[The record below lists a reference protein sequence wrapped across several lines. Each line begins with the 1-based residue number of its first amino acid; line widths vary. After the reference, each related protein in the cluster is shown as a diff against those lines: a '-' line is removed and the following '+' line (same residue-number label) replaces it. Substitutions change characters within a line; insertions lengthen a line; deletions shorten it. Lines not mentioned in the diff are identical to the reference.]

1 MCRILTK
8 RKTGEP
14 PFAKLRY
21 GSKECPLFQNRL
33 KNRLNSGIQA
43 AAVALARSKRQAIS
57 IGWNGA
63 PEEIRT
69 PDPQIRSL
77 KLFVLHSLYRLYKDL
92 ASQLERLEGAGCQKI
107 FFEKQ
112 GGKNADRRQLQ
123 RLLKVLKP
131 GDVVHAYG
139 TTKLI
144 NGRAYYCRP

>member
-1 MCRILTK
+1 M
-8 RKTGEP
+8 
-14 PFAKLRY
+14 
-21 GSKECPLFQNRL
+21 
-33 KNRLNSGIQA
+33 
-43 AAVALARSKRQAIS
+43 
-57 IGWNGA
+57 
-63 PEEIRT
+63 
-69 PDPQIRSL
+69 
-77 KLFVLHSLYRLYKDL
+77 